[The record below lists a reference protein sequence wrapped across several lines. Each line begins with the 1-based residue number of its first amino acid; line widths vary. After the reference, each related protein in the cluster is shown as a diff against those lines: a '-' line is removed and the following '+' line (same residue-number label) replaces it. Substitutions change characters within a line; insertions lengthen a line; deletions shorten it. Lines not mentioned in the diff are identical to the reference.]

1 MVSQCYRNGVTML
14 SQWCRRQPTIFINGS
29 SIISFHPSTE
39 YEIRTSPGHLFQNI
53 IARMV
58 SCPWRF
64 WRVEEYKLSPDN
76 YKSTIC
82 KRNPSASV
90 SPTLPFSFLHQ
101 PRLWTWCQCIG
112 LRYSL
117 LSISSPFERTG
128 KKLLMS
134 NSWLNRACNQG
145 TVTLCADLPVSSR
158 QENTSIWYR
167 I

>member
-1 MVSQCYRNGVTML
+1 MTAAQDLEWHEAWYHNGMVMVSQCYRIGVTMASQCYRNGVGAK
-14 SQWCRRQPTIFINGS
+14 PTIFINGS

-76 YKSTIC
+76 LYKPTIC

-90 SPTLPFSFLHQ
+90 SPTLPFSFPHQ

-134 NSWLNRACNQG
+134 NSWLF
-145 TVTLCADLPVSSR
+145 D
-158 QENTSIWYR
+158 
-167 I
+167 